1 MLLTSSL
8 SAAEFEAAS
17 EDLLDE
23 SQVAYVCSEIVVF
36 LSKTGLDAAGPRTIL
51 VTSLFGQSF
60 N

>member
-17 EDLLDE
+17 EDLLDD
-23 SQVAYVCSEIVVF
+23 SHVDCVWMDIPG
-36 LSKTGLDAAGPRTIL
+36 SKTGLVAAGPRTIL
-51 VTSLFGQSF
+51 GTSSFGASL